1 MSRGKLVVISAPSGA
16 GKTTIA
22 RAVLAAYPTFRFS
35 VSGTTRPVRPDE
47 IHGRD
52 YIFLTREEFLRKVD
66 AGEFV
71 EWEEIYGDYYGTL
84 KAEVERA
91 LRDGQHLLFDVDV
104 KGGLSIKRVYPEA
117 CLIFLRPPRVEDLL
131 ERLRNRKTEKPDTI
145 TRRMERVPMELALG
159 TSFEHQVVNDTLER
173 AIEEVKKTVA
183 AYLTN

>member
-22 RAVLAAYPTFRFS
+22 RAVLAAFPALRFS
-35 VSGTTRPVRPDE
+35 VSATTRPIRPNE
-47 IHGRD
+47 VQRRD
-52 YIFLTREEFLRKVD
+52 YIFLTREEFLRKVE

-71 EWEEIYGDYYGTL
+71 EWEEIYGDCYGTL
-84 KAEVERA
+84 KAVVERA
-91 LRDGQHLLFDVDV
+91 LRGGGHILFDVDV
-104 KGGLSIKRVYPEA
+104 KGGLSIKREYPDT

-131 ERLRNRKTEKPDTI
+131 ERLRNRKTENPGTI

-159 TSFEHQVVNDTLER
+159 ASFEHQVVNDTLER
-173 AIEEVKKTVA
+173 AIKEVNGIVA